1 MSDELL
7 KHYEKELA
15 FLHKAMGEY
24 AQRHPKIGSRLRI
37 SSERPEDPFVDRL
50 LDGVALLNARIQD
63 KLDDDFPELT
73 DGLLGTLYPHYQ
85 RPIPSM
91 SIVQFQASDAL
102 DQCVKVSAGTE
113 LNTDTFGGESC
124 RFTTRYPVDIQPI
137 KVDSAHL
144 LARPFVAPGAND
156 IGGADAVLRLR
167 LRTLEPSLTFST
179 IKPGK
184 VRFFLRGQPKHIYPL
199 YEHLLNGA
207 LKVVLARS
215 ETDPQPVFCNADII
229 KPVGF
234 NSDEGLLPYPASAFM
249 GYRLLTEYFVFPQK
263 FLFVDVDL
271 KYLPANTS
279 NELNLYIYLK
289 HSDTE
294 LEHYI
299 NAATFVLG
307 CTPVVN
313 LFSMVADPIALDHT
327 RYEYRVIPDGR
338 RTGALEVYSIDAVNA
353 SNSVGQK
360 FEYTPFYGIQH
371 RHTEKNHG
379 TYWLERRLAVIEGE
393 NKNEEASEVN
403 VALVDLNYDPTQPQD
418 EVLDLRLT
426 CFNRNL
432 PAKLPAGN
440 QQPRLNLVEGDA
452 PVSSIH
458 CITQPTATLRPPL
471 RNRAHWR
478 LMSHLRLN
486 HLSLTAD
493 HTGDALKEILRLYDF
508 RDSDATRK
516 MIESIR
522 NIQTQ
527 PIMAPMH
534 IHQGTALCRGTQ
546 VEIEFDPRLIAGG
559 SAFLFASVLERFLA
573 LYCTL
578 NSFTRLI
585 ARLSNTD
592 GELKRWPPR
601 AGEQVLL

>member
-15 FLHKAMGEY
+15 FLQKAIGEY
-24 AQRHPKIGSRLRI
+24 ALRHPKISNRLRI
-37 SSERPEDPFVDRL
+37 SSERPEDPFVERL

-63 KLDDDFPELT
+63 KLNDDFPELT

-85 RPIPSM
+85 RPVPSM
-91 SIVQFQASDAL
+91 SIVQFQAADAL
-102 DQCVKVSAGTE
+102 DQCMRVAAGTE
-113 LNTDTFGGESC
+113 LNTDTFAGESC
-124 RFTTRYPVDIQPI
+124 RFTTSYPVDIQPI
-137 KVDSAHL
+137 KVESAHL
-144 LARPFVAPGAND
+144 LARPFVAPGANEVS
-156 IGGADAVLRLR
+156 GADGLLRLR
-167 LRTLEPSLTFST
+167 LRTLEPGLAFSEL
-179 IKPGK
+179 KPGK
-184 VRFFLRGQPKHIYPL
+184 VRFYLRGQSKHIYPL

-215 ETDPQPVFCNADII
+215 ENDPQPVYCNADILR
-229 KPVGF
+229 PVGF

-263 FLFVDVDL
+263 FLFLDVDL
-271 KYLPANTS
+271 KHLPADTG

-289 HSDTE
+289 QSDTE

-313 LFSMVADPIALDHT
+313 LFPMVADPIALDHT
-327 RYEYRVIPDGR
+327 RYEYQVIPDGR
-338 RTGALEVYSIDAVNA
+338 RTSALEVYSVNSVNA
-353 SNSVGQK
+353 SNTLGQK

-379 TYWLERRLAVIEGE
+379 TYWLERRVAVIEGE
-393 NKNEEASEVN
+393 NRNEEASEVH
-403 VALVDLNYDPTQPQD
+403 VALVDLHHNPTLPDD
-418 EVLDLRLT
+418 EVLDIRLT
-426 CFNRNL
+426 GFNRNL
-432 PAKLPAGN
+432 PARLPSGP
-440 QQPRLNLVEGDA
+440 QQPRLHLVEGDA

-478 LMSHLRLN
+478 LMSHLKLN
-486 HLSLTAD
+486 HLSLTGD
-493 HTGDALKEILRLYDF
+493 GSGDALKEILRLYDF
-508 RDSDATRK
+508 RDSDTTRK

-522 NIQTQ
+522 SIKTQ

-534 IHQGTALCRGTQ
+534 IQRSTALCRGTQ

-585 ARLSNTD
+585 ARLSNSE